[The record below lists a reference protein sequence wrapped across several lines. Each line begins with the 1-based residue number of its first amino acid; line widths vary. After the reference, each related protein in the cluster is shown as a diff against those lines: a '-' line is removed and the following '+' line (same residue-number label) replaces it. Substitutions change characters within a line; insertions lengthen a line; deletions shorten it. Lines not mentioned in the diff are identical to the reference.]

1 MPSPLPIGQL
11 QRALEVIA
19 YELERR
25 PEQYGVADP
34 ISALE
39 LVREAAEALPSEGAT
54 LREVY
59 PALVELAVR
68 SLAALGTLPEPGEV
82 DGLLDYGGFDLW
94 RRSR

>member
-11 QRALEVIA
+11 ERALEVIA

-25 PEQYGVADP
+25 PGQYRVADP
-34 ISALE
+34 NSALE
-39 LVREAAEALPSEGAT
+39 RVREAAEALPPEGAT

-59 PALVELAVR
+59 PALVELAVH
-68 SLAALGTLPEPGEV
+68 SLAALGTMPEPTEV

-94 RRSR
+94 RRQR